1 MKKIIKIIA
10 GITAFILIGILL
22 FIANGLLGNPISKGL
37 AQQSARK
44 YIEKTYPD
52 LDLEVQRVNY
62 SFKTGTYFAY
72 VRSQTSL
79 DTHFDL
85 DISLAGK
92 ILRDSYE
99 NHVLSGW
106 NTWQRI
112 DSEYRIMVD
121 KVFMAPDF
129 PYISHINFGSIQTI
143 EADREVGSLR
153 PAYGISIEDLELDKK
168 YDVRELAKTAG
179 HITIYIESEEV
190 TMKKASEVLLHLKE
204 IFDKEEIPFYAI
216 DFVLEKPR
224 KDDGTPNESMEEIRV
239 NDFLYSDI
247 YEAGLEERLT
257 KAVEEARYN
266 KINTTI

>member
-1 MKKIIKIIA
+1 MA
-10 GITAFILIGILL
+10 CWGILYQRVS
-22 FIANGLLGNPISKGL
+22 NKVHGNTLKRLS
-37 AQQSARK
+37 RF
-44 YIEKTYPD
+44 
-52 LDLEVQRVNY
+52 DLEVQRVNY

-129 PYISHINFGSIQTI
+129 PYVSPVNFGSIQTI
-143 EADREVGSLR
+143 ESDREVDPLGRLW
-153 PAYGISIEDLELDKK
+153 ISIEDLELDKK
-168 YDVRELAKTAG
+168 YDVR
-179 HITIYIESEEV
+179 S
-190 TMKKASEVLLHLKE
+190 
-204 IFDKEEIPFYAI
+204 
-216 DFVLEKPR
+216 
-224 KDDGTPNESMEEIRV
+224 
-239 NDFLYSDI
+239 
-247 YEAGLEERLT
+247 
-257 KAVEEARYN
+257 
-266 KINTTI
+266 